1 VKNILVADDEFDI
14 LETIVDSLEIEFDR
28 DVLKI
33 HQAQNGVEALEL
45 FKDGSGFDLVVTD
58 LNMPKMDGLELV
70 KNIMKITPGFPVIV
84 FTGHGD
90 YQELEELTSLGVKAM
105 VKKPY
110 IEDLINE
117 ASKCIS

>member
-1 VKNILVADDEFDI
+1 MKNILVADDEFDI